1 MRTEKMVTR
10 TVTYF
15 KAQIMCVDVI
25 KAAIIS
31 KEMTI
36 PELIPEKKR
45 LDYLDKK
52 LSNEGLKAVQ
62 ITTLEKVEELYG
74 MTETD
79 FLAHAHKLDK
89 R

>member
-10 TVTYF
+10 TVSYY
-15 KAQIMCVDVI
+15 KASVMIVELASATVVTRDFN
-25 KAAIIS
+25 
-31 KEMTI
+31 I
-36 PELIPEKKR
+36 PELIPDKKR

-52 LSNEGLKAVQ
+52 LENTGLKAVQ
-62 ITTLEKVEELYG
+62 IISLEKVEELYG

>member
-15 KAQIMCVDVI
+15 KAQVMCVDVI

-45 LDYLDKK
+45 LDFLDKK
-52 LSNEGLKAVQ
+52 LSNDGLKAVQ
-62 ITTLEKVEELYG
+62 ITALEKVEELYG